1 MCERGENGIYP
12 IADDE
17 MLSTNRL
24 IELMA
29 ETCGRKP
36 HLWHMP
42 KGFMRLAAKVGDV
55 LHLPLNTE
63 RLGKLT
69 EDSFVDN
76 IALKQHLGWSEMP
89 IRAEDGMRE
98 TLKSFAGV

>member
-1 MCERGENGIYP
+1 MYP

-29 ETCGRKP
+29 EACGRKP
-36 HLWHMP
+36 HLWRMP
-42 KGFMRLAAKVGDV
+42 KVLMQLTARMGDV

-76 IALKQHLGWSEMP
+76 AVLKKHLGWSEMP

-98 TLKSFAGV
+98 TLKSFLNHEIH

>member
-36 HLWHMP
+36 RLLHLP
-42 KGFMRLAAKVGDV
+42 KGLMRFAAKMGDV
-55 LHLPLNTE
+55 LRLPLNTE

-76 IALKQHLGWSEMP
+76 AVLKKHLGWSEMP
-89 IRAEDGMRE
+89 IRAEDGMRS
-98 TLKSFAGV
+98 TLKSFL